1 MKRRA
6 FLSYLSLLPSVKL
19 LNLSPK
25 AITTDRN
32 LILVNLSGGLDS
44 LYAFP
49 YFGGDLSSTIGALR
63 PTLRVTESDILPL
76 GFNQGFSDPIGFH
89 ASLTKLHQSSAGQ
102 VAMVEGYGILNNE
115 SRSHE
120 LCQNLMSLGQTS
132 MGTSDMHGYMARIY
146 DTYQL
151 SSSQFFS
158 FWIENRI
165 NYNVTSS
172 NPPTVVESI
181 DKLNYSRLGFETD
194 TDAELAHAVS
204 SNLIAQQVPTD
215 ALHDKYNSG
224 ILRGDALINQVK
236 LLGEITVGN
245 NQFGNYDYSQFGQS
259 MQATAK
265 LIKSKTAADPFALS
279 GKPMI
284 ILAGMNGF
292 DTHSNQLNPYEFTG
306 NLPNKLKSLGDNLA
320 VLIED
325 LKATNQYDKT
335 LIILYSEFGRTTY
348 ENGSPGSLSV
358 GSDHGHGSST
368 ILLGG
373 NINPGRYGF
382 APTSSEL
389 TSSYNA
395 IIPRVDYRDVLSE
408 GLHFLGVDPALIFT
422 EAGYLNQRLGIV

>member
-25 AITTDRN
+25 AINSDRN

-49 YFGGDLSSTIGALR
+49 YFGGDLASTIGQLR
-63 PTLRVTESDILPL
+63 PTLRVTDSDILPL
-76 GFNQGFSDPIGFH
+76 GFNQGFADSIGFH
-89 ASLTKLHQSSAGQ
+89 TSLAKLHQSSAGQ

-120 LCQNLMSLGQTS
+120 FCQNLMSLGQTS
-132 MGTSDMHGYMARIY
+132 MSTSDMHGYMARIY

-165 NYNVTSS
+165 NYNSTSEI
-172 NPPTVVESI
+172 PPTVVENI
-181 DKLNYSRLGFETD
+181 DKLNYSRLGFETA

-204 SNLIAQQVPTD
+204 SNLIAQQAPTD
-215 ALHDKYNSG
+215 DLHDNYNSG

-236 LLGEITVGN
+236 LLGDVTVGN

-259 MQATAK
+259 LKATAK
-265 LIKSKTAADPFALS
+265 LINSKTASDPFSLN

-284 ILAGMNGF
+284 ILTGMNGF

-306 NLPNKLKSLGDNLA
+306 NLPNKLKALGDNLA

-325 LKATNQYDKT
+325 LKTSGQYDKT
-335 LIILYSEFGRTTY
+335 LIVLYSEFGRTTY
-348 ENGSPGSLSV
+348 ENGSTGTLDV
-358 GSDHGHGSST
+358 GSDHGYGSST

-373 NINPGRYGF
+373 NVNAGRYGF
-382 APTSSEL
+382 SPTASEL
-389 TSSYNA
+389 SSSYNA

-422 EAGYLNQRLGIV
+422 EAGYVNQRLGII